1 MKTYALAALLMLSS
15 APALAQTGPDEVS
28 LTVYNSNLA
37 LVSEQRSLDLAR
49 GEQVVELPGVSSQI
63 QPTTANFFVEGVEI
77 LEQNFDYDLLSPSK
91 LMEKHVGQFVDVIR
105 TNPGNGNV
113 SKERAKV
120 LSVNNGVVVQI
131 GNTIEVLRDDN
142 LPTRVVFPQVP
153 ENLRAEP
160 TLSIRV
166 DSARGGA
173 REANLSYLTGGMSWR
188 ADYVASFDEDAG
200 ELALQGWA
208 TLTNNTE
215 TTFTDA
221 SVAVVAGDV
230 AGRQNPNRYNQYNSP
245 RGNFNRAGTQG
256 VDTERLGDNY
266 LYPLPGEITV
276 RASQTKQVG
285 IVDADGLDAGKVYVF
300 DTYGFNTNSN
310 PQSVAVRIGFTNEG
324 TALPTGTLR
333 VYQKDA
339 QERSQFV
346 GEDQIG
352 HIPAG
357 SDMAVKIG
365 EAFDLRVQPT
375 ITEDKRISRKVRDVS
390 MRYRVTNASKTKRI
404 VEVRQRMPRAY
415 WSADYDVLSES
426 QDHALDDAYTYIWK
440 VEVPAEGEKLL
451 EFTVRERSRW

>member
-1 MKTYALAALLMLSS
+1 MC
-15 APALAQTGPDEVS
+15 
-28 LTVYNSNLA
+28 
-37 LVSEQRSLDLAR
+37 
-49 GEQVVELPGVSSQI
+49 
-63 QPTTANFFVEGVEI
+63 
-77 LEQNFDYDLLSPSK
+77 
-91 LMEKHVGQFVDVIR
+91 
-105 TNPGNGNV
+105 
-113 SKERAKV
+113 AKV

-166 DSARGGA
+166 DSERGGSRDA
-173 REANLSYLTGGMSWR
+173 TLSYLTGGMSWR
-188 ADYVASFDEDAG
+188 ADYVASFDEEAG
-200 ELALQGWA
+200 GLALQGWA

-230 AGRQNPNRYNQYNSP
+230 AGRQNQNRYNQYGQYGQP
-245 RGNFNRAGTQG
+245 RGNMRRAGTQG

-266 LYPLPGEITV
+266 LYPLPGPITV

-285 IVDADGLDAGKVYVF
+285 IVDADGLPAGKIYVY
-300 DTYGFNTNSN
+300 DTYGFNTNSD
-310 PQSVAVRIGFTNEG
+310 PQGVNVRVAFTNEG
-324 TALPTGTLR
+324 TALPMGTLR

-339 QERSQFV
+339 QDRSQFV

-352 HIPAG
+352 HIPGG

-375 ITEDKRISRKVRDVS
+375 VTEDKRISRRVRDVS
-390 MRYRVTNASKTKRI
+390 MRYRVTNASKTDRV
-404 VEVRQRMPRAY
+404 VEIRQRMPRAY
-415 WSADYDVLSES
+415 WSAEYEMLEES
-426 QDHALDDAYTYIWK
+426 QKHTLDDAYTYIWK

-451 EFTVRERSRW
+451 EYTVRERSRW